1 MQTNEIKAKISGIK
15 SQIVENST
23 VKNKARR
30 LIADLLAAKGELD
43 NEPTLVH
50 LPMREV
56 LGEVKGDTF
65 TIYKTEQ
72 GMVYEMTNGFMLH
85 IPKNGFT
92 GGLYEMLEWI
102 VDAKDTIDKE
112 EKDIKDFY
120 ENTMTDLALSFS
132 MLFGMWIGSEK
143 SIKFRYEMVE
153 RYVTL
158 VGELIDGGELQPAD
172 YEAEA
177 EYEKT
182 EKAVEALREMA
193 KEELKKGKD
202 NGKCEDKS
210 KSHGEKDQE
219 GGR

>member
-1 MQTNEIKAKISGIK
+1 MEEKEIKEKMSGIK
-15 SQIVENST
+15 SQIVANST
-23 VKNKARR
+23 EKNKAKR
-30 LIADLLAAKGELD
+30 LIADLLAAKGEID
-43 NEPTLVH
+43 NAPTLVH
-50 LPMREV
+50 IPLREV
-56 LGEVKGDTF
+56 LGEVKGETF

-72 GMVYEMTNGFMLH
+72 GMVYEMANGFMLH

-132 MLFGMWIGSEK
+132 MLFGMWVGNEK
-143 SIKFRYEMVE
+143 AIKFRYEMVE

-158 VGELIDGGELQPAD
+158 VGELIDGGDLQSAD

-177 EYEKT
+177 EYEKA
-182 EKAVEALREMA
+182 EKATEMLREMA
-193 KEELKKGKD
+193 KEELEKGENYGKGKD
-202 NGKCEDKS
+202 ES
-210 KSHGEKDQE
+210 QSHGEKD
-219 GGR
+219 

>member
-1 MQTNEIKAKISGIK
+1 MQYNELKKKISGIK

-92 GGLYEMLEWI
+92 GGLYEMLEWL

-143 SIKFRYEMVE
+143 AIKFRYDMVE

-158 VGELIDGGELQPAD
+158 VGELIDGGELPPAD
-172 YEAEA
+172 YASEA

-182 EKAVEALREMA
+182 EKAAEMLREMA
-193 KEELKKGKD
+193 KEELEKGKD
-202 NGKCEDKS
+202 YGKGEDES
-210 KSHGEKDQE
+210 ESHGEKDQE

>member
-1 MQTNEIKAKISGIK
+1 MQTKEIKAKISGIK

-43 NEPTLVH
+43 NEPTIVH

-143 SIKFRYEMVE
+143 AIKFRYDMVE

-182 EKAVEALREMA
+182 EKAAEALREMA
-193 KEELKKGKD
+193 KEELEKGKD
-202 NGKCEDKS
+202 YGKGKDES

>member
-1 MQTNEIKAKISGIK
+1 MQTNEIKAKMSGIK

-72 GMVYEMTNGFMLH
+72 GMDYVMTNGFMLH

-143 SIKFRYEMVE
+143 AIKFRYDMID

-158 VGELIDGGELQPAD
+158 VGELFDELDLPLAD
-172 YEAEA
+172 YASEA

-193 KEELKKGKD
+193 KEELEKGKD
-202 NGKCEDKS
+202 YGKGKDES

>member
-1 MQTNEIKAKISGIK
+1 MEEKEIKEKMSGIK
-15 SQIVENST
+15 SQIVANST
-23 VKNKARR
+23 EKNKAKR
-30 LIADLLAAKGELD
+30 LIADLLAAKGEID
-43 NEPTLVH
+43 NAPTLVH
-50 LPMREV
+50 IPLSEV
-56 LGEVKGDTF
+56 LGEVKGETF

-72 GMVYEMTNGFMLH
+72 GMVYEMTNGFVLH

-112 EKDIKDFY
+112 EKDIQDFY

-143 SIKFRYEMVE
+143 AIKFRYDMVE

-158 VGELIDGGELQPAD
+158 VGELIDGGELQTAD
-172 YEAEA
+172 YSADA

-182 EKAVEALREMA
+182 EKATEMLREMA
-193 KEELKKGKD
+193 KVELEKGE
-202 NGKCEDKS
+202 NYGKGEAKS
-210 KSHGEKDQE
+210 QSYGEKDE
-219 GGR
+219 TEKD

>member
-1 MQTNEIKAKISGIK
+1 MEEKEIKEKLSGIK
-15 SQIVENST
+15 SHIVANST
-23 VKNKARR
+23 EKNKAKR

-43 NEPTLVH
+43 NAPTLVH
-50 LPMREV
+50 IPLRDV
-56 LGEVKGDTF
+56 LGEVKGETF

-112 EKDIKDFY
+112 EKDVQDLY
-120 ENTMTDLALSFS
+120 ESTMTDLSLSFA
-132 MLFGMWIGSEK
+132 MLFGMWAGNEK
-143 SIKFRYEMVE
+143 AIKFRYEMID

-158 VGELIDGGELQPAD
+158 VGELFDELDLPLAD
-172 YEAEA
+172 YASEA

-182 EKAVEALREMA
+182 EKAAEALREMA
-193 KEELKKGKD
+193 KEELEKG
-202 NGKCEDKS
+202 NGYGKGEDES
-210 KSHGEKDQE
+210 QSHGEKDE
-219 GGR
+219 ESGR

>member
-1 MQTNEIKAKISGIK
+1 MQTNEIKAKIGGIK

-92 GGLYEMLEWI
+92 SGLYEIMEFL
-102 VDAKDTIDKE
+102 VDYADK
-112 EKDIKDFY
+112 IKDESEEIQDFY
-120 ENTMTDLALSFS
+120 NSSMIGISLSFA
-132 MLFGMWIGSEK
+132 MLFGMWSGNEK
-143 SIKFRYEMVE
+143 AIKFRYEMVE
-153 RYVTL
+153 RYALL
-158 VGELIDGGELQPAD
+158 VEDLLDDMDLLPAD
-172 YEAEA
+172 YASEA

-182 EKAVEALREMA
+182 EKAAEALRTMA
-193 KEELKKGKD
+193 KEELEKGKD
-202 NGKCEDKS
+202 YGKAEDES

>member
-1 MQTNEIKAKISGIK
+1 MQTKEIKAKISGIK
-15 SQIVENST
+15 SQLVDNST

-92 GGLYEMLEWI
+92 GGLYEMLEWL
-102 VDAKDTIDKE
+102 VDAKDTIANE
-112 EKDIKDFY
+112 EKDVQDLY
-120 ENTMTDLALSFS
+120 NVTMTDLSLSFA
-132 MLFGMWIGSEK
+132 MLFGMWAGNEK
-143 SIKFRYEMVE
+143 AIKFRYEMID

-158 VGELIDGGELQPAD
+158 VGELFDELDLLPAD

-177 EYEKT
+177 EYEKA
-182 EKAVEALREMA
+182 EKATEMLREMA
-193 KEELKKGKD
+193 KEELKKG
-202 NGKCEDKS
+202 
-210 KSHGEKDQE
+210 
-219 GGR
+219 

>member
-1 MQTNEIKAKISGIK
+1 MQTNEIKAKIGGIK

-92 GGLYEMLEWI
+92 SGLYEIMEFL
-102 VDAKDTIDKE
+102 VDYADK
-112 EKDIKDFY
+112 IKDESEEIQDFY
-120 ENTMTDLALSFS
+120 NSSMIGISLSFA
-132 MLFGMWIGSEK
+132 MLFGMWSGNEK
-143 SIKFRYEMVE
+143 AIKFRYEMVE
-153 RYVTL
+153 RYALL
-158 VGELIDGGELQPAD
+158 VEDLLDDMDLLPAD
-172 YEAEA
+172 YASEA

-182 EKAVEALREMA
+182 EKAAEALREMA

-202 NGKCEDKS
+202 YGKAEDES

>member
-1 MQTNEIKAKISGIK
+1 MQTKEIKAKIGGIK

-43 NEPTLVH
+43 SEPTIVH

-92 GGLYEMLEWI
+92 GGLYEMLEWL
-102 VDAKDTIDKE
+102 VDAKDTISNE
-112 EKDIKDFY
+112 EKDVQDLY
-120 ENTMTDLALSFS
+120 NVTMTDLSLSFA
-132 MLFGMWIGSEK
+132 MLFGMWAGNEK
-143 SIKFRYEMVE
+143 AIKFRYDMID

-158 VGELIDGGELQPAD
+158 VGELFDELDLPLAD
-172 YEAEA
+172 YASEA

-182 EKAVEALREMA
+182 EKAVEMLREMA
-193 KEELKKGKD
+193 KEERKKGKEY
-202 NGKCEDKS
+202 GKGEDES
-210 KSHGEKDQE
+210 ESHGEKDQE
-219 GGR
+219 GAR

>member
-1 MQTNEIKAKISGIK
+1 MQTKEIKAKISGIK

-65 TIYKTEQ
+65 TIYKTDQ

-143 SIKFRYEMVE
+143 AIKFRYEMVE

-177 EYEKT
+177 EYEKA
-182 EKAVEALREMA
+182 EKATEMLREMA
-193 KEELKKGKD
+193 KEELEKGKD
-202 NGKCEDKS
+202 YGKGEDERE
-210 KSHGEKDQE
+210 SHGEKDQE

>member
-1 MQTNEIKAKISGIK
+1 MQKKEIKAKISGIK

-72 GMVYEMTNGFMLH
+72 GMVYEMTNGFMLF

-92 GGLYEMLEWI
+92 SGLYEMLEWL
-102 VDAKDTIDKE
+102 VDAKDTIANE

-143 SIKFRYEMVE
+143 AIKFRYEMVE

-182 EKAVEALREMA
+182 EKATEMLRTMA
-193 KEELKKGKD
+193 KEELEKGED
-202 NGKCEDKS
+202 YGKGEDES
-210 KSHGEKDQE
+210 KSHGEKDE
-219 GGR
+219 ESGR

>member
-1 MQTNEIKAKISGIK
+1 MVTKEIKAKISGIK

-112 EKDIKDFY
+112 EKDSKDFY

-143 SIKFRYEMVE
+143 AIKFRYDMVE

-193 KEELKKGKD
+193 KEERK
-202 NGKCEDKS
+202 EQQDKQPTYRVQAER
-210 KSHGEKDQE
+210 HL
-219 GGR
+219 

>member
-1 MQTNEIKAKISGIK
+1 MQTKEIKAKISGIK

-43 NEPTLVH
+43 NEPTIVH

-92 GGLYEMLEWI
+92 GGLYEMLEWL
-102 VDAKDTIDKE
+102 VDAKDTIANE
-112 EKDIKDFY
+112 EKDVQDLY
-120 ENTMTDLALSFS
+120 NVTMTDLSLSFA
-132 MLFGMWIGSEK
+132 MLFGMWAGNEK
-143 SIKFRYEMVE
+143 AIKFRYDMID

-158 VGELIDGGELQPAD
+158 VGELFDELDLPIAD
-172 YEAEA
+172 YASEA

-182 EKAVEALREMA
+182 EKAVETLHEMA
-193 KEELKKGKD
+193 KEELKKGKEY
-202 NGKCEDKS
+202 GKGEDES
-210 KSHGEKDQE
+210 ESHGEKDQE

>member
-1 MQTNEIKAKISGIK
+1 MQKKEIKAKISGIK

-43 NEPTLVH
+43 NEPTIVH

-72 GMVYEMTNGFMLH
+72 GMVYEMTNGFMLF

-92 GGLYEMLEWI
+92 SGLYEMLEWL
-102 VDAKDTIDKE
+102 VDAKDTIANE

-143 SIKFRYEMVE
+143 AIKFRYEMVE

-172 YEAEA
+172 YASEA

-182 EKAVEALREMA
+182 EKAVEMLREMA
-193 KEELKKGKD
+193 KEELEKGND
-202 NGKCEDKS
+202 YGKGEDES

>member
-1 MQTNEIKAKISGIK
+1 MQTKEIKAKISGIK

-92 GGLYEMLEWI
+92 GGLYEMLEWL
-102 VDAKDTIDKE
+102 VDAKDTIANE
-112 EKDIKDFY
+112 EKDVQDLY
-120 ENTMTDLALSFS
+120 NVTMTDLSLSFA
-132 MLFGMWIGSEK
+132 MLFGMWAGNEK
-143 SIKFRYEMVE
+143 AIKFRYEMVE

-172 YEAEA
+172 YASEA

-182 EKAVEALREMA
+182 EKAAEALREMA
-193 KEELKKGKD
+193 KEELKKGKEY
-202 NGKCEDKS
+202 GKGEDES
-210 KSHGEKDQE
+210 ESHGEKDQE

>member
-1 MQTNEIKAKISGIK
+1 MQENELKEKMSGIK
-15 SQIVENST
+15 SQIVANST
-23 VKNKARR
+23 EKNKAKR
-30 LIADLLAAKGELD
+30 LIASLLAAKGEID
-43 NEPTLVH
+43 NAPTLVH
-50 LPMREV
+50 IPLSEV
-56 LGEVKGDTF
+56 LGEVKGETF

-132 MLFGMWIGSEK
+132 MLFGMWVGNEK
-143 SIKFRYEMVE
+143 AIKFRYDMVE

-177 EYEKT
+177 EYEKA
-182 EKAVEALREMA
+182 EKATEMLREMA
-193 KEELKKGKD
+193 KEELEKGENYGKGKD
-202 NGKCEDKS
+202 ES
-210 KSHGEKDQE
+210 QSHGEKDQE